1 MSALDWVVPMLVCPA
16 CARALNFVADGAPES
31 GFLRHL
37 EGPCQEIYPVIEGV
51 PRLLHRSG
59 RRALVMRHQQWFSRT
74 QPRRA
79 IGERWAAID
88 AQDAVAPGFDYEWTK
103 FRQVGTAE
111 LGHVF
116 DQYFDVVPPSQFS
129 QSLTALD
136 AGCGAGRWS
145 VEVAARGP
153 RVVAVDLGLS
163 IDVARSNCDRDR
175 IACVQADLLDT
186 TFAPGSFDWGYSL
199 GVLHHTADPAAALLR
214 LRAALRPGAPF
225 LLYLYYALDNR
236 GPAFRWLFRVV
247 DAVRRMTSM
256 LPRFAV
262 LIVSFLAAILL
273 YWPLA
278 RLARALTRRGAARLA
293 DRLPLTG
300 YRDRS
305 FSIMWNDSLDRF
317 GTTVE
322 KRFTRAEMSG
332 MLEAAGFDSPLFS
345 ERIPYW
351 HVIARAGQ
359 G

>member
-1 MSALDWVVPMLVCPA
+1 MLVCPICGKPLA
-16 CARALNFVADGAPES
+16 FFADAGQDS
-31 GFLRHL
+31 GFLRHDGGKCD
-37 EGPCQEIYPVIEGV
+37 EAYPVINGV
-51 PRLLHRSG
+51 PRLLRRTHR
-59 RRALVMRHQQWFSRT
+59 APVLDRHHEWFELT
-74 QPRRA
+74 APRRELA
-79 IGERWAAID
+79 RKWQETAD
-88 AQDAVAPGFDYEWTK
+88 ADRVTSGFDYEWTK

-116 DQYFDVVPPSQFS
+116 DQYFDLVPPALFS
-129 QSLTALD
+129 RSLTALD

-163 IDVARSNCDRDR
+163 IDVARSNCDPDR

-186 TFAPGSFDWGYSL
+186 TFASDSFDWGYSL
-199 GVLHHTADPAAALLR
+199 GVLHHTADPAAALVR

-236 GPAFRWLFRVV
+236 GRAFRWLFRMV
-247 DAVRRMTSM
+247 DVLRRTTSL

-262 LIVSFLAAILL
+262 LVVSFLSAILL

-278 RLARALTRRGAARLA
+278 RLSGALARLGAERIA
-293 DRLPLTG
+293 DRLPLAG

-322 KRFTRAEMSG
+322 KRFTRTQISDL
-332 MLEAAGFDSPLFS
+332 LEAAGFDSALFS
-345 ERIPYW
+345 ERLPYW
-351 HVIARAGQ
+351 HVIARARPTWRQ